1 MLLYSTTTSERA
13 SKSQGGNEFLEI
25 NILCGDKNDQTVLA
39 KLKAI
44 ILKGDGYNVF
54 QLYCG
59 ETLISECV
67 VKTKG
72 KKKKGKKISLQQD
85 LLEIAKL
92 EKKLSDNNEWNNQQ

>member
-25 NILCGDKNDQTVLA
+25 DILCGDKNDPTVLA

-54 QLYCG
+54 KLYCR

-72 KKKKGKKISLQQD
+72 KKKKGKNCLTCNNTGKIS
-85 LLEIAKL
+85 
-92 EKKLSDNNEWNNQQ
+92 DNENCLNCNS